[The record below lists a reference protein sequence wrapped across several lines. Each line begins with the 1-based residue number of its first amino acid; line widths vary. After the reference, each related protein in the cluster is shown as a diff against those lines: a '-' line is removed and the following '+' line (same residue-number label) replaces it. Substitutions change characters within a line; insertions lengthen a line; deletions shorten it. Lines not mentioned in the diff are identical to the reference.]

1 MIKMNVKALTT
12 LFFLFNLFG
21 LIPII
26 LAACNIYKEPIQNN
40 MSLFTILL
48 AIGVVGTFVMR
59 KVETK
64 ITEREMKNFNKN

>member
-1 MIKMNVKALTT
+1 MNVKALTM
-12 LFFLFNLFG
+12 LFFLLNLFG

-26 LAACNIYKEPIQNN
+26 LAACNIYKEPIQEN
-40 MSLFTILL
+40 MLLFTIPL

-64 ITEREMKNFNKN
+64 ITESEMKNSHKS